1 MHRSVGSLLVAEVFA
16 AIAGLVLSG
25 GFAPLDNALRDL
37 RFAANPRLATGSVVF
52 VDIDSRSLDG
62 VGVWPWPR
70 HVQGQMLDQLMAL
83 GADDVVFDIDFSLP
97 STPAED
103 DAFAASLKNAGGYA
117 YLAAFRQQDSGGG
130 PGAFNTP
137 LAKFAAFADPVAVNV
152 SLESDGAV
160 RSYPLAISMADKLV
174 PSVAALFA
182 GNRSPS
188 PGSFDIDFSIDPNSI
203 DRISAS
209 DLLAGRVTTDR
220 VAGKHVIIGASA
232 VELRDFFVVPRYGP
246 IPGALLQAIAGE
258 SLIQG
263 RALRPTPDWPIFAG
277 IALLGLIAIFG
288 RRRIP
293 MLLAF
298 LVTLAVSAG
307 AEAAAFA
314 LQEQNALLLQTGAL
328 HAAALAFAGSVL
340 SSELVRRGEQRLRAI
355 RERDTVRR
363 ILDRVIADNFD
374 GVVVVNAEGRIVSA
388 SQFAETTFGRALQ
401 DHQAAEVL
409 PEKFVA
415 LLTDALAANDRHG
428 ELTLHLGDADRVLDY
443 VVTHSQVQLAAE
455 PTTVACLTFRDI
467 TDRRRDEDRLRYLGT
482 HDTLT
487 GALTRPRLIEL
498 MAAAFENDRDVA
510 VAIVDL
516 RRFRIIN
523 DTLGHGQGDM
533 LLKQVVSRL
542 TSMGPDAI
550 ARLGGDSFA
559 LLLPGMAPEKLTGFC
574 ETVCRWL
581 AFPYQ
586 LAGGH
591 QAIIS
596 ASAGA
601 TCSLVSGR
609 TPETL
614 LSHADMALSAAK
626 QHVAGVTLF
635 QPEMDQRLQERQAM
649 DTALRRA
656 MARREFTL
664 AFQPQVNTTDGRI
677 VGAEALARWADP
689 TLGNISPVQFIPAAE
704 ETGLIVELGRWAL
717 NAACAEARTWPSHV
731 HIAVNVSPVQFELS
745 DVVADVRDVLER
757 TGLDPRRLEL
767 EMTEGI
773 FVRDL
778 ETVTARLDELR
789 SLGVSIALDDFG
801 TGYSSLSYLGRLPAD
816 KIKIDQ
822 SFVKRLP
829 DTEAA
834 AIINTVVALSQTLGK
849 QVIAEGVETADQA
862 WMLQLI
868 GCSLVQGFHF
878 GRPGSAGEF
887 AAALVEAPATRV
899 LSA

>member
-1 MHRSVGSLLVAEVFA
+1 
-16 AIAGLVLSG
+16 
-25 GFAPLDNALRDL
+25 
-37 RFAANPRLATGSVVF
+37 
-52 VDIDSRSLDG
+52 
-62 VGVWPWPR
+62 
-70 HVQGQMLDQLMAL
+70 
-83 GADDVVFDIDFSLP
+83 
-97 STPAED
+97 
-103 DAFAASLKNAGGYA
+103 
-117 YLAAFRQQDSGGG
+117 
-130 PGAFNTP
+130 
-137 LAKFAAFADPVAVNV
+137 
-152 SLESDGAV
+152 
-160 RSYPLAISMADKLV
+160 
-174 PSVAALFA
+174 
-182 GNRSPS
+182 
-188 PGSFDIDFSIDPNSI
+188 
-203 DRISAS
+203 
-209 DLLAGRVTTDR
+209 
-220 VAGKHVIIGASA
+220 VIIGASA

-263 RALRPTPDWPIFAG
+263 RALRPTPTWPLLAG
-277 IALLGLIAIFG
+277 IGLLGILAVFG
-288 RRRIP
+288 RRRMP
-293 MLLAF
+293 MLLA
-298 LVTLAVSAG
+298 VLAAAGVSAA
-307 AEAAAFA
+307 AEATGFA
-314 LQEQNALLLQTGAL
+314 LQEQHALLLDTGAL
-328 HAAALAFAGSVL
+328 HAAALAFVASVL
-340 SSELVRRGEQRLRAI
+340 GSELVRRGEQRLRAI

-388 SQFAETTFGRALQ
+388 SQFAETTFGSALQ
-401 DHQAAEVL
+401 DHKAADVL

-443 VVTHSQVQLAAE
+443 VVTHSQVQLAAV

-467 TDRRRDEDRLRYLGT
+467 TERRRDEDRLRYLGT

-487 GALTRPRLIEL
+487 GALTRTRLIEL
-498 MAAAFENDRDVA
+498 MAAAFEAGRDVA

-523 DTLGHGQGDM
+523 DTLGHSQGDL

-542 TSMGPDAI
+542 TSMAPDAS
-550 ARLGGDSFA
+550 ARLGVDRFA
-559 LLLPGMAPEKLTGFC
+559 LLLPAMAPEKLTGFC
-574 ETVCRWL
+574 ETVCQWL

-586 LAGGH
+586 LAGEH

-601 TCSLVSGR
+601 TCSLVSGHV
-609 TPETL
+609 PEML

-635 QPEMDQRLQERQAM
+635 LPEMDQRLQERQAM

-664 AFQPQVNTTDGRI
+664 AFQPQVDTTTGSI
-677 VGAEALARWADP
+677 VGAEALARWSDP
-689 TLGNISPVQFIPAAE
+689 ILGSISPVRFIPAAE

-717 NAACAEARTWPSHV
+717 NAACTEAGRWPEHI

-745 DVVADVRDVLER
+745 DVVADVREALER

-778 ETVTARLDELR
+778 EAVTLRLDALR
-789 SLGVSIALDDFG
+789 ELGVRIALDDFG
-801 TGYSSLSYLGRLPAD
+801 TGYSSLSYLGRLPVD

-862 WMLQLI
+862 WMLQLV
-868 GCSLVQGFHF
+868 GCRLVQGFHF
-878 GRPGSAGEF
+878 GRPVSAGEF
-887 AAALVEAPATRV
+887 AAARAEAPAARAI
-899 LSA
+899 SA